1 METKTQARPE
11 TKKAALARAREAAID
26 KLRKLLP
33 PGSTVYT
40 ILRHVAR
47 SGMMR
52 RLDVYALDTDSEG
65 KPWMRYLSGI
75 VSHATGLRFSAK
87 GGARED
93 CGIVMNGCG
102 YSQADEIVDRIEESI
117 GLPANALRREKL

>member
-1 METKTQARPE
+1 MTTKQS
-11 TKKAALARAREAAID
+11 KADERAEAIERLRRAEAIGR
-26 KLRKLLP
+26 LRAILP

-52 RLDVYALDTDSEG
+52 RLDVYALDTDSDG
-65 KPWMRYLSGI
+65 KPWMRYLSGL
-75 VSHATGLRFSAK
+75 VSHATGLKFTAK

-93 CGIVMNGCG
+93 CGLVLNGCG
-102 YSQADEIVDRIEESI
+102 YSQSDEIIDRIEEAI
-117 GLPANALRREKL
+117 GLPANSLRRERL

>member
-1 METKTQARPE
+1 MTTTTTQEHTNAIER
-11 TKKAALARAREAAID
+11 LRAI
-26 KLRKLLP
+26 LP

-65 KPWMRYLSGI
+65 KPWMRYLSGM
-75 VSHATGLRFSAK
+75 VSHATGIRFSAK

-93 CGIVMNGCG
+93 CGLVMNGCG
-102 YSQADEIVDRIEESI
+102 YSQSDEIIDRIEEAI
-117 GLPANALRREKL
+117 GLPANSLRRERL